1 MIRKVCVV
9 VTARPSYSRIRSV
22 LEAIRE
28 HPGLELQLVVAASAL
43 LDRYGNAHRIIEEE
57 GFHIDRRVYM
67 IMEGE
72 NLVTSAKSTG
82 FGLAELATVF
92 DNLRPDAVVTVAD
105 RFETLATAVSASY
118 LNIPLVHVQ
127 GGEVTG
133 SIDEK
138 VRHAVTKL
146 ADLHFVATEKAAE
159 RVIRMGEQPERVF
172 VTGCPSID
180 VVNRALSS
188 PAIPRD
194 HLFEKYGGVG
204 EALDLSKGYIVV
216 LQHPVT
222 TEHDES
228 RRHVAETLHAV
239 VDSDLPAIWFW
250 PNVDAGSDGTSKGIR
265 SFRETHTLPRI
276 HFFKNLPPEDF
287 LRLVNDSLCIVG
299 NSSVGI
305 RECSHMGVP
314 TINIGS
320 RQQGRERGANTIDV
334 TYERSA
340 ILAAIQRAVKGGR
353 CKRDPLYGDGNS
365 GARIADLL
373 AEAHLTIEKRL
384 AY

>member
-1 MIRKVCVV
+1 MTRKICVV

-22 LEAIRE
+22 LEAVRE
-28 HPGLELQLVVAASAL
+28 HPELELQLVVAASAL
-43 LDRYGNAHRIIEEE
+43 LDRYGSAYRVIEKE
-57 GFHIDRRVYM
+57 GFKIDRRVYM

-92 DNLRPDAVVTVAD
+92 DDLRPDAVVTVAD

-138 VRHAVTKL
+138 VRHSITKL

-180 VVNRALSS
+180 VVKRALSA
-188 PAIPRD
+188 PPLPHD
-194 HLFEKYGGVG
+194 HLFDEYGGVG
-204 EALDLSKGYIVV
+204 ESLDLSKGYIVV

-228 RRHVAETLHAV
+228 RRHVTETLHAV
-239 VDSDLPAIWFW
+239 VDSGIPAIWFW

-265 SFRETHTLPRI
+265 SFREKYALPRI

-287 LRLVNDSLCIVG
+287 LRLLNSSLCIVG

-305 RECSHMGVP
+305 RECSYMGVS
-314 TINIGS
+314 TVNIGS
-320 RQQGRERGANTIDV
+320 RQQGRERGANTLDV
-334 TYERSA
+334 PYERGA
-340 ILAAIQRAVKGGR
+340 ILAAIQRAAKEGH
-353 CKRDPLYGDGNS
+353 CKADPLYGDGHS

-373 AEAHLTIEKRL
+373 ARVPLSIEKRL

>member
-1 MIRKVCVV
+1 MIRKICVV

-22 LEAIRE
+22 LEAVRE

-43 LDRYGNAHRIIEEE
+43 LDRYGNAHKIIESE
-57 GFHIDRRVYM
+57 GFKIDRRVYM
-67 IMEGE
+67 IIEGE

-105 RFETLATAVSASY
+105 RFETLATAISASY
-118 LNIPLVHVQ
+118 LNIPLVHIQ

-138 VRHAVTKL
+138 VRHAITKL

-180 VVNRALSS
+180 VVHRALGSA
-188 PAIPRD
+188 AIPRER
-194 HLFEKYGGVG
+194 LFDEYGGVG
-204 EALDLSKGYIVV
+204 ERIDLSQGYIVV

-228 RRHVAETLHAV
+228 RHNVVETLHAV
-239 VDSDLPAIWFW
+239 VDCGLPAIWFW

-265 SFRETHTLPRI
+265 SFRENHELPRI

-305 RECSHMGVP
+305 RECSHMGTP

-320 RQQGRERGANTIDV
+320 RQQGRERGANTLDV
-334 TYERSA
+334 PYERGA
-340 ILAAIQRAVKGGR
+340 ILAAIHRAVKG
-353 CKRDPLYGDGNS
+353 RDSRTRPES
-365 GARIADLL
+365 SQ
-373 AEAHLTIEKRL
+373 
-384 AY
+384 